1 MWDHLEFIVPFPKF
15 KGRYS
20 DPLVAEA
27 IEVIGKNRC
36 PNEEEKRDAHER
48 IEELITRPQLPEV
61 FLYEGTDPYEV
72 YPQKFLPE
80 TWELLLESKHA
91 GELLPNADYPVSNQL
106 GLTIMAILADCVAG
120 ETRSRV
126 TDRGQSYASL
136 AGLLVTNE
144 DSLRERL
151 VDSDLRTHVGEDSII
166 SLRLTQPDID
176 NLSLEQLITFRKKEA
191 LENGHTLRKLR
202 HNYVE
207 RLENQVKEMTSNA
220 KLTLSDLEELERQ
233 YFQASLDDFVALKK
247 ELGFEFGENVT
258 KTVVITALAGA
269 GTLAATFYPSIAPIV
284 KGVVKASGAPITI
297 GGAISTRNKY
307 NKARAEILRKHP
319 MALLYELQD

>member
-1 MWDHLEFIVPFPKF
+1 
-15 KGRYS
+15 
-20 DPLVAEA
+20 
-27 IEVIGKNRC
+27 
-36 PNEEEKRDAHER
+36 
-48 IEELITRPQLPEV
+48 
-61 FLYEGTDPYEV
+61 
-72 YPQKFLPE
+72 
-80 TWELLLESKHA
+80 
-91 GELLPNADYPVSNQL
+91 
-106 GLTIMAILADCVAG
+106 
-120 ETRSRV
+120 
-126 TDRGQSYASL
+126 
-136 AGLLVTNE
+136 
-144 DSLRERL
+144 
-151 VDSDLRTHVGEDSII
+151 VGDDSII
-166 SLRLTQPDID
+166 SLRLIQPDID
-176 NLSLEQLITFRKKEA
+176 NLSLDQLITFRKKEE
-191 LENGHTLRKLR
+191 LENGHTLRELR
-202 HNYVE
+202 HNYVK

-307 NKARAEILRKHP
+307 SKARAEILRKHP